1 MRTITVG
8 VVDYGSGNQASVVH
22 SLRSLG
28 IRVRIGGTPDEL
40 DGTHLLV
47 LPGVGAF
54 PAAME
59 VLHQKGLVSYL
70 KESARNGRPLIGI
83 CLGMQLLMSGSHE
96 HCYTEGL
103 DLIPGEVIPF
113 DGQSVHIGWNTLEL
127 TRQTAPWSASDGEA
141 FYFNHSYYLSAPE
154 EYQVAVTRHQSVFTS
169 ALQRGKVVGLQ
180 FHPEKSQSAGKVLLK
195 NLIIEL
201 THA

>member
-1 MRTITVG
+1 MPISIAI
-8 VVDYGSGNQASVVH
+8 VDYGMGNQASVVH
-22 SLRSLG
+22 ALRSLG
-28 IRVRIGGTPDEL
+28 FRVKLTASANEL
-40 DGTHLLV
+40 DEAQLLV

-70 KESARNGRPLIGI
+70 KESARYGRPLIGI

-96 HCYTEGL
+96 HGYTEGL
-103 DLIPGEVIPF
+103 DLIPGEVVPF
-113 DGQSVHIGWNTLEL
+113 DGQSVHIGWNSLEF
-127 TRQTAPWSASDGEA
+127 TRQTAPWAASDGEA
-141 FYFNHSYYLSAPE
+141 FYFNHSYHLSAPE
-154 EYQVAVTRHQSVFTS
+154 EYRVAVTRHRSEFTS

-180 FHPEKSQSAGKVLLK
+180 FHPEKSQAAGKTLLK
-195 NLIIEL
+195 NLISEL